1 MIMSGNSLGD
11 LADMLSTEYASVELQ
26 FRDAVKRIVRQNNLE
41 WVRMYGSDK
50 PLAANY
56 RED

>member
-11 LADMLSTEYASVELQ
+11 LADMLSLEYAFVELQ

-41 WVRMYGSDK
+41 WVQMYGSDK
-50 PLAANY
+50 PPSANY

>member
-1 MIMSGNSLGD
+1 MSGNSLGD
-11 LADMLSTEYASVELQ
+11 LADMLSMEYASVELQ

-50 PLAANY
+50 PRPANC

>member
-11 LADMLSTEYASVELQ
+11 LADMFSMEYASVELQ

-41 WVRMYGSDK
+41 WVRMYGSNK
-50 PLAANY
+50 LHPANC
-56 RED
+56 RVD

>member
-50 PLAANY
+50 PRPANC

>member
-11 LADMLSTEYASVELQ
+11 LADMLSLEYASVEVQ

-41 WVRMYGSDK
+41 WVQMYGSDK
-50 PLAANY
+50 PLSANY

>member
-26 FRDAVKRIVRQNNLE
+26 FRDAVEHIVRQNNLE

-50 PLAANY
+50 PLSANC

>member
-41 WVRMYGSDK
+41 WVRIYGSDK
-50 PLAANY
+50 LLSANC

>member
-11 LADMLSTEYASVELQ
+11 LADMLSLEYAFVELQ

-41 WVRMYGSDK
+41 WVQMYGSDK
-50 PLAANY
+50 PLSANY

>member
-1 MIMSGNSLGD
+1 MSGNSLGD
-11 LADMLSTEYASVELQ
+11 LADMLSMEYASVELQ

-41 WVRMYGSDK
+41 WVRMYGSHK
-50 PLAANY
+50 PRPANC

>member
-1 MIMSGNSLGD
+1 MSGNSLGD

-41 WVRMYGSDK
+41 WVRIYGSDK
-50 PLAANY
+50 LLSANC

>member
-1 MIMSGNSLGD
+1 MSGKSLGD
-11 LADMLSTEYASVELQ
+11 LADMLSTEYATVEPKL
-26 FRDAVKRIVRQNNLE
+26 RDAVKRLVRKNNTE

-50 PLAANY
+50 PLSANS

>member
-41 WVRMYGSDK
+41 WVRMYGLHK
-50 PLAANY
+50 PRPANC

>member
-11 LADMLSTEYASVELQ
+11 LADMLSLEYASVELQ

-50 PLAANY
+50 PLSVNC

>member
-1 MIMSGNSLGD
+1 MSGNSLGD

-50 PLAANY
+50 PLAANC

>member
-41 WVRMYGSDK
+41 WVQMYGSDK
-50 PLAANY
+50 PLSANY

>member
-11 LADMLSTEYASVELQ
+11 LADMLSLEYAFVELQ

-50 PLAANY
+50 PLSANY

>member
-1 MIMSGNSLGD
+1 MIMLGNSLGD
-11 LADMLSTEYASVELQ
+11 LADMLSLEYASVELQ

-50 PLAANY
+50 PLSANS

>member
-1 MIMSGNSLGD
+1 MSGNSLGD

-50 PLAANY
+50 PLSANC